1 MANTSTATKP
11 TSTTKPASASKP
23 KATTRASSA
32 AGTAKA
38 AAAKG
43 SAAVDDVRQEMEG
56 LVDRASSELD
66 RIGETARTQGVSF
79 ANAQKTKSAE
89 TIARVAENLRTYGDD
104 LDDSPEIQSVI
115 DGAAERLDEIA
126 GQLSSKSFSDL
137 YKDVEDF
144 AREQPLTVAAGAL
157 LLGFAAARLLQNSD
171 SRRA

>member
-11 TSTTKPASASKP
+11 ASAAKPAASRKP
-23 KATTRASSA
+23 KAATGASSA
-32 AGTAKA
+32 RSAARD

-56 LVDRASSELD
+56 LIDRASGELD
-66 RIGETARTQGVSF
+66 RIGETARTQGASF
-79 ANAQKTKSAE
+79 ANAQKARSAE
-89 TIARVAENLRTYGDD
+89 TIGRVAENLRAYGDD

-126 GQLSSKSFSDL
+126 GQLRSKSFGDL
-137 YKDVEDF
+137 YRDVEDF

-171 SRRA
+171 SRRT